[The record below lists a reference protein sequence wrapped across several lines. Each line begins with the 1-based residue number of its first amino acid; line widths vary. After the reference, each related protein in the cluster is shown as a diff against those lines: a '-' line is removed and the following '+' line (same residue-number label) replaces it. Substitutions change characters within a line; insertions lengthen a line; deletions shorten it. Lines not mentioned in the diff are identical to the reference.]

1 MVRVDE
7 EGFPVT
13 YEARG
18 LIENQ
23 MYEFWV
29 SASTAVG
36 EGEPT
41 PVVAEATNTRGMFL
55 VFVFNNKIQNY
66 FHKTIYSINV
76 TTLNWYPTYQLSVS
90 FDTIFKIKHRIM

>member
-7 EGFPVT
+7 EGYPVT
-13 YEARG
+13 YESRG

-29 SASTAVG
+29 SASTSVG

-41 PVVAEATNTRGMFL
+41 PVVAEATNTRGIFL
-55 VFVFNNKIQNY
+55 V
-66 FHKTIYSINV
+66 
-76 TTLNWYPTYQLSVS
+76 
-90 FDTIFKIKHRIM
+90 

>member
-29 SASTAVG
+29 SASTSVG

-41 PVVAEATNTRGMFL
+41 PVVAEATNTRGLFL
-55 VFVFNNKIQNY
+55 DSFFLKNGYAYVFN
-66 FHKTIYSINV
+66 
-76 TTLNWYPTYQLSVS
+76 LSVLNL
-90 FDTIFKIKHRIM
+90 FCNLYNRF